1 MPADLVQEQGQSD
14 KRLFRARL
22 IHKGLIYA
30 PDHGIVAF
38 TVPGM
43 AGFIDRQIE

>member
-1 MPADLVQEQGQSD
+1 MEPS
-14 KRLFRARL
+14 
-22 IHKGLIYA
+22 LIYA

-43 AGFIDRQIE
+43 AEFIQRQLS